1 MKRRRTL
8 YVLLFIFA
16 AILLTTETLAR
27 FYNKT
32 EGTTNLQIAP
42 WVVKVNGDNIA
53 EKKTITTADI
63 EWDKNE
69 AVVDGKIAPG
79 QKGKIKLQIDPTGS
93 KVAMDIKVTLETHD
107 TFVILENPLIKGLNN
122 SNITNQNGIVTITG
136 SLDLNDVKTAKKVDL
151 ELPIKWDYHVSD
163 AQDGIDTKTGET
175 VASLNGDLIVE
186 ASQKI

>member
-107 TFVILENPLIKGLNN
+107 TFVILESPLIKGLNN

-136 SLDLNDVKTAKKVDL
+136 SLDLNDVKAAKKVDL

-175 VASLNGDLIVE
+175 VASLKGDLIVE